1 MIPSDLRDAI
11 EAKDKNL
18 VKAIILLQINSD
30 RKQET
35 PVSLFL
41 ADHAD
46 QELANIGMSLYQENN
61 KETHYLDD
69 RSQWSKELWENLRI
83 DFEYNFSRFKLEQIS
98 EVMAYLRKQSD
109 PYFQVDETFNNEQNA
124 LSKSIVNDLIK
135 QESDSRS
142 QSNIGSHYVIGGI
155 AGAVLGGVG
164 GKMLGFGV
172 VGIALGAVAGLAAVY
187 LKSKKD

>member
-1 MIPSDLRDAI
+1 MIPSDLRAAI
-11 EAKDKNL
+11 EVKDKNL

-30 RKQET
+30 RNKKV
-35 PVSLFL
+35 PLSLIL
-41 ADHAD
+41 ANRAD
-46 QELANIGMSLYQENN
+46 QELAKFGIALYQENN
-61 KETHYLDD
+61 KESHYLDD

-109 PYFQVDETFNNEQNA
+109 PYFQVDETFNNEKNVF
-124 LSKSIVNDLIK
+124 SKSIVNDSIK

-142 QSNIGSHYVIGGI
+142 QSNTDSHYVIGGI

-172 VGIALGAVAGLAAVY
+172 GGIALGVVAGLAAVY